1 MRSAFLS
8 GIKTALPKHK
18 VSQTDVRDLVHAL
31 FERDYKGLHRLMPV
45 FENTNIQARYFSK
58 PLSWFSEQ
66 TTFVESSA
74 AFVETA
80 VELLQSA
87 SEQAIAA
94 TNTNP
99 NEIGMVVVVSTTGIT
114 TPSLDGKLIQA
125 LGLSNSTKRIPVWGL
140 GCAGGVA
147 GLARASELVSIL
159 PKGKKLLFAAVELC
173 SLTFQR
179 NDISKSNIV
188 ASSLFADGAAA
199 LILENSGAEHSHFQI
214 VDSYSFM
221 FDDSEDIM
229 GWDIIETGLKVRF
242 SRDIPTLIH
251 ANLPQLL
258 HDACQT
264 WGIRREEIEHFVVHA
279 GGTKVLQA
287 YSDSLGISPEKLEI
301 AHEILRHH
309 GNMSS
314 VSVLFALRD
323 FLAQTKPTGT
333 FGVMMALGPGFSA
346 EFVLFRY

>member
-1 MRSAFLS
+1 MRTAYLN
-8 GIKTALPKHK
+8 GITTALPPFQ
-18 VSQTDVRDLVHAL
+18 VSQSDVRDLVHAL
-31 FERDYKGLHRLMPV
+31 FEQDYKGLHRLMPV
-45 FENTNIQARYFSK
+45 FENTNIRRRYFSK
-58 PLSWFSEQ
+58 PLEWFREQ
-66 TTFVESSA
+66 SSFVESST

-80 VELLQSA
+80 IGLLQSA
-87 SEQAIAA
+87 STELLEKTA
-94 TNTNP
+94 TQV
-99 NEIGMVVVVSTTGIT
+99 EDIGMVVAVSTTGIT

-125 LGLSNSTKRIPVWGL
+125 LGLPNTTKRIPIWGL

-147 GLARASELVSIL
+147 GVARASELVSML
-159 PKGKKLLFAAVELC
+159 PKGKKLLLTAVELC

-199 LILENSGAEHSHFQI
+199 LLLSNDSSAPESLQI
-214 VDSYSFM
+214 IDSFSFL

-258 HDACQT
+258 TDACFA
-264 WGIRREEIEHFVVHA
+264 WGIERSDIRHFVVHA

-287 YSDSLGISPEKLEI
+287 YSDSLHIPHEQLAT
-301 AHEILRHH
+301 AHNILREH

-314 VSVLFALRD
+314 VSVLFALQS
-323 FLAQTKPTGT
+323 FLSETPPSGSL
-333 FGVMMALGPGFSA
+333 GVMMALGPGFSA